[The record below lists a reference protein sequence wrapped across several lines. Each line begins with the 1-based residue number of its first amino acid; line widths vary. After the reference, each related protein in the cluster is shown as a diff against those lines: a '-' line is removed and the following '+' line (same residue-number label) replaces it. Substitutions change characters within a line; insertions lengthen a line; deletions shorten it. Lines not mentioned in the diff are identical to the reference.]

1 MKRKFSVINIFRLC
15 LLACL
20 GVVFAFPFYWMFI
33 NSVKPLNEIFVYP
46 PELIPSSINFNSY
59 VEAWNMQDFPRYL
72 LNTIKLLFF
81 NVVLSVG
88 VSAVVAYGFSRF
100 RFKGRDFIFSVVIL
114 TMIIPSEILII
125 PQYLQFN
132 MLGWLNTHLPLIVP
146 QAFGNAFYIFLIR
159 QYLSGIPQDLDEAAR
174 LDGCNRMQVFL
185 RVILPLIVPV
195 LVTCALFQFMATWN
209 DYMGPMLFLQT
220 RDKWTMSLGLASLNS
235 EQVYSSVNWGHRMAV
250 STIYSAIPLGVFLV
264 CQKKLIGGIATTG
277 IK

>member
-1 MKRKFSVINIFRLC
+1 MKKKISVFNIFRWC
-15 LLACL
+15 LLICL
-20 GVVFAFPFYWMFI
+20 GVLFAFPFYWMFV
-33 NSVKPLNEIFVYP
+33 NSVKPLDEIFVYP
-46 PELIPSSINFNSY
+46 PELLPSSINFKSY
-59 VEAWNMQDFPRYL
+59 IEAWNMQDFPRYL
-72 LNTIKLLFF
+72 FNTLKLLLF
-81 NVVLSVG
+81 NVILSVG
-88 VSAVVAYGFSRF
+88 VSAIVAYGFSRF
-100 RFKGRDFIFSVVIL
+100 HFKGRDFIFAVVIL

-159 QYLSGIPQDLDEAAR
+159 QYLSGIPRDLDDAAR

-185 RVILPLIVPV
+185 KVIVPLIIPV

-220 RDKWTMSLGLASLNS
+220 RDTWTMSLGLASLNS

-250 STIYSAIPLGVFLV
+250 STIYSAIPLGVFLL